1 MIGLQIGAFILEMT
15 MVVWFIRCKRIIK
28 EGNRKMRGI
37 KKIII
42 GVATVLLLNL
52 MYLLF
57 YDGNIFPA
65 NAGTVKG

>member
-1 MIGLQIGAFILEMT
+1 
-15 MVVWFIRCKRIIK
+15 
-28 EGNRKMRGI
+28 MRGI